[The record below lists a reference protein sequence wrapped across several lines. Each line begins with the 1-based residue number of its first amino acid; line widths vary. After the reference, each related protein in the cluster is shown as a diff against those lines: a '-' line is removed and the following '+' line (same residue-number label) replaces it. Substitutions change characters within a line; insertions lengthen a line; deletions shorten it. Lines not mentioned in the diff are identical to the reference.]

1 MNSHSTNP
9 THSTSP
15 ARSIRTRS
23 TGRRLA
29 LGGVV
34 GLGLAL
40 AVPMAA
46 SAHVGVTPDTT
57 AAGSYANLTFGVPH
71 GCDGSAT
78 TEVRITIPES
88 VITVTPTVNPNW
100 DVAEV
105 PSETDPDHTAEVVYT
120 AKTPLVDGLRD
131 TFTLS
136 VPLPADAVGD
146 ALEFPV
152 LQTCEVG
159 STAWDQE
166 TVEGEEEPEHP
177 APMIVLTEATE
188 DAHGGHGAAESTDED
203 GTDDGAEDG
212 AAAAASDSADPAV
225 GAAIGL
231 GVGGLVVGLVGVA
244 LAIWAL
250 RRRSA

>member
-78 TEVRITIPES
+78 S
-88 VITVTPTVNPNW
+88 QF
-100 DVAEV
+100 
-105 PSETDPDHTAEVVYT
+105 
-120 AKTPLVDGLRD
+120 GL
-131 TFTLS
+131 
-136 VPLPADAVGD
+136 
-146 ALEFPV
+146 
-152 LQTCEVG
+152 
-159 STAWDQE
+159 